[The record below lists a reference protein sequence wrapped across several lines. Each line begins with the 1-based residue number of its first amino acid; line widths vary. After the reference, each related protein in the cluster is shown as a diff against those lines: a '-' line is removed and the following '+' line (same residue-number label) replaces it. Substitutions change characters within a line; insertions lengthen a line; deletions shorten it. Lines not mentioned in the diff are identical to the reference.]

1 MKILLKII
9 YGILSTEVN
18 MMDEDQFFEQFK
30 NTDHDSIIRFM
41 KLQNRQIKLYKKLNE
56 FKKRC

>member
-1 MKILLKII
+1 
-9 YGILSTEVN
+9 